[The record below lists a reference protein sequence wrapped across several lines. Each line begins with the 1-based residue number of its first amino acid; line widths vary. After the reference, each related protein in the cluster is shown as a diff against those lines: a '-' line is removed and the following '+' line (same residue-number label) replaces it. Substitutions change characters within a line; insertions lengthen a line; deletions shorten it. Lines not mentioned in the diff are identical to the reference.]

1 MATKFA
7 EILRALEDESTALSR
22 AMLRRLSNLG
32 ESDRQTL
39 YAGWGAIPRER
50 RCEIIRQLA
59 EIIDTDFDT
68 DFTAV
73 TRLALTDLSEEVREA
88 AIEASWPDETP
99 YVFNRLLPM
108 AAVDSSVSVR
118 ASAMSAL
125 GRFILLGELGKFD
138 ASLARQAQNLAIRL
152 YGKVDEDTDV
162 RRRALEAL
170 SNSSRVEVG
179 PMIRESYES
188 DNARMRISAVY
199 AMGRSCDE
207 RWSEVVIHE
216 LGSDDPAMRY
226 EAVRAAGELE
236 LEEAVPLIGPM
247 LRDPD
252 RQIMEAA
259 IWSLGE
265 IGGAEARR
273 FLSTMLQYAEDKD
286 DQGLMEMVE
295 DAIASAGLVGSGLV
309 FDS

>member
-7 EILRALEDESTALSR
+7 EILRALEDESMALSR
-22 AMLRRLSNLG
+22 TMLRRLSNLG
-32 ESDRQTL
+32 EDDRQML

-59 EIIDTDFDT
+59 EITDADFDT

-99 YVFNRLLPM
+99 QVFNRLLPM

-152 YGKVDEDTDV
+152 YSKADEDTDV

-207 RWSEVVIHE
+207 RWSDVVLQE
-216 LGSDDPAMRY
+216 LSSDDPAMRF

-252 RQIMEAA
+252 RQIMEMA

-265 IGGAEARR
+265 IGGAEAQR